1 MRPYSIYLIVVIAAG
16 VIMLFLPISTVRIT
30 TSGFEESKVRT
41 LEMSAFGKTEILP
54 EGNKDAGRNILLP
67 VSIILSILNSFAILL
82 LVKNPS
88 TLVKLCGLNYVFICA
103 AIVLVFYYCDFQTS
117 VKNILVVSEYH
128 AGAVMPLLQLLFNF
142 GALRKIRRG

>member
-142 GALRKIRRG
+142 